1 MLSNVNELH
10 ERIFN
15 QQKLADN
22 CIKYKNLIF
31 FAKMASVHIKVKILQ
46 CNSTMHL
53 SLFEE
58 MKYELKCR
66 EKIKTTAQYVL
77 V

>member
-1 MLSNVNELH
+1 MLSNVNEVH

-22 CIKYKNLIF
+22 CKNRIF
-31 FAKMASVHIKVKILQ
+31 FAKMAIVHIKVKVLQ
-46 CNSTMHL
+46 CNSTIHL

-66 EKIKTTAQYVL
+66 EEIKTTAQYVL
-77 V
+77 F